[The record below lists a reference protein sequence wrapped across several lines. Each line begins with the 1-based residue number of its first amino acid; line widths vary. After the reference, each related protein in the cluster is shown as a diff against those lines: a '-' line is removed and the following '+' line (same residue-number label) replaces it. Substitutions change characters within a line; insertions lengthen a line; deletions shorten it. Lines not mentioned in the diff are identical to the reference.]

1 MGWLSVVTFFKVF
14 GIALLITV
22 PLFVITII
30 LFIRDGILAKREERK
45 RKTCYTVMFII
56 SMVIIALVVALSL
69 LLTLLSMLVIRGM

>member
-1 MGWLSVVTFFKVF
+1 MFTFFKIL
-14 GIALLITV
+14 GIALLIAV
-22 PLFVITII
+22 PLFIITSTI

>member
-1 MGWLSVVTFFKVF
+1 MFTFFKIL
-14 GIALLITV
+14 GIALLIAV
-22 PLFVITII
+22 PLFVITSII

>member
-1 MGWLSVVTFFKVF
+1 MFTFFKIL
-14 GIALLITV
+14 GIALLIAV
-22 PLFVITII
+22 PLFVITSII

-56 SMVIIALVVALSL
+56 SMVIIALVVAFSL